1 MTFAWWPFLFSFL
14 FRYLC
19 LKEIASGSNLRL
31 HSNLKFVERFISDPY
46 GGGPGVTGHGDY
58 SLCSLQIVCQRLT
71 DCSISSNMSQL
82 QGDFI
87 SPEVHVSEGIE
98 AHVRGG
104 GGGGG
109 GGGVCV
115 GGG

>member
-1 MTFAWWPFLFSFL
+1 
-14 FRYLC
+14 
-19 LKEIASGSNLRL
+19 
-31 HSNLKFVERFISDPY
+31 
-46 GGGPGVTGHGDY
+46 
-58 SLCSLQIVCQRLT
+58 
-71 DCSISSNMSQL
+71 MSQL

-115 GGG
+115 GGGSVGQKSRLVSLVLQSHYESATSVVTYQLPPKPCIAATD